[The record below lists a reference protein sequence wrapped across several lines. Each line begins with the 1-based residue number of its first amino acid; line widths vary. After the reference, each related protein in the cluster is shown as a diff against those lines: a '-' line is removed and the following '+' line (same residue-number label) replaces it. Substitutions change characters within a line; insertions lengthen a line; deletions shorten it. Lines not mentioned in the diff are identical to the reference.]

1 MKALKTP
8 LRYPGG
14 KSRAVPKL
22 FEFLPNKITEYREG
36 FLGGGSMAIAITKAY
51 PETPVWV
58 NDLYE
63 PLYNFWSVLQEF
75 SHSLQ
80 TELIVLKSANQTP
93 DKAKVLFEFMKEQIN
108 DDSASEIERAV
119 AFYVVNKCSFSGL
132 TESSSFSAQASN
144 NNFTMRGIEKLT
156 EYGDLISNW
165 KITNLDYAEVMSDEE
180 HCFMYMDPPYNI
192 KDVLYGKKG
201 EMHKGFD
208 HARFADVMDANLGNV
223 LISYNDHPDIKLRFD
238 EWYQYDWDHTY
249 TMRSTG
255 EYTRNQKDR
264 RELVLTNYD
273 WKRKLGG

>member
-1 MKALKTP
+1 
-8 LRYPGG
+8 
-14 KSRAVPKL
+14 
-22 FEFLPNKITEYREG
+22 
-36 FLGGGSMAIAITKAY
+36 
-51 PETPVWV
+51 
-58 NDLYE
+58 
-63 PLYNFWSVLQEF
+63 
-75 SHSLQ
+75 
-80 TELIVLKSANQTP
+80 
-93 DKAKVLFEFMKEQIN
+93 
-108 DDSASEIERAV
+108 
-119 AFYVVNKCSFSGL
+119 
-132 TESSSFSAQASN
+132 
-144 NNFTMRGIEKLT
+144 
-156 EYGDLISNW
+156 
-165 KITNLDYAEVMSDEE
+165 MSYEE